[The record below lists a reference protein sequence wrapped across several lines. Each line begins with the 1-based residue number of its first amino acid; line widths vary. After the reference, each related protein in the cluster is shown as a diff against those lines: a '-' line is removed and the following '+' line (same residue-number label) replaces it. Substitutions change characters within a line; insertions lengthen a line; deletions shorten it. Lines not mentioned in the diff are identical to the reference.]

1 MTLQTWAHQP
11 RRTLSLPFGGA
22 KPHKHGSSR
31 PCAAPLTRRELRDL
45 VADMID

>member
-1 MTLQTWAHQP
+1 MTIQTLAQQP

-22 KPHKHGSSR
+22 KPRTNRSSR